1 MSSASPSSHELCD
14 TSSVWYDRRLGQIV
28 LRAQAHAPRRFA
40 LVRAPAARLAA
51 GYAALRRAG
60 ELQDY
65 ADINAFC
72 ADLWKHLAH
81 PFFAPQH
88 RFVHGEGGT
97 ALCPWV
103 REGDE
108 AAAAALQREGA
119 QPFALTAANPSDPS
133 PQEEAALTRASLQHI
148 AAAYHRDF
156 RLFGYAPPSAATESA
171 TDLMRVLDAVADAHR
186 RDSRAPALVF
196 WSERFRDVY
205 RLWRARHDAFSTR
218 PVVAIYVQDAPDE
231 TSPAPPRRGRH
242 VRLTMH
248 LMPPPLQ
255 AQPSSPAASLHLNDL
270 WRLRMDVFF
279 LLMINSYD
287 FVHFDADAFVLKPY
301 DWLIARQRAPFLFS
315 SGSAPKTVRDDMGFT
330 GCCGFFAVRSARVPL
345 SDAIAIHEICCQRWN
360 DQGAF
365 NQFFLQRQRMV
376 LVPPEHCGLA
386 PFSPLPLSAEN
397 RSIEAMKRRQEFWK
411 TWGAQLYDGEHG
423 LLAEILPLALVSRFF
438 RGAGADTTHI
448 WHINRFVYP
457 AGKAQKFA
465 VESSSQWQ
473 RMLALTPRW
482 QLWLRRVW
490 LRLRAATRR
499 QSPADSLS

>member
-1 MSSASPSSHELCD
+1 MSSSAAPSPHELCD

-28 LRAQAHAPRRFA
+28 LREQAHAPRRFA

-72 ADLWKHLAH
+72 ADLWHHLAH

-88 RFVHGEGGT
+88 RFVCGEGGA

-103 REGDE
+103 RAGDE
-108 AAAAALQREGA
+108 DAAAALQQKGM
-119 QPFALTAANPSDPS
+119 QPFALTAAAPS
-133 PQEEAALTRASLQHI
+133 PQEEAALTQESLARI
-148 AAAYHRDF
+148 AETYHRDF
-156 RLFGYAPPSAATESA
+156 CLFGYAPPSAATESA
-171 TDLMRVLDAVADAHR
+171 TDLMRVLDAVADAR
-186 RDSRAPALVF
+186 RRAARAPALVF

-218 PVVAIYVQDAPDE
+218 PVVAIYVQGAHDE
-231 TSPAPPRRGRH
+231 ESPAPPRRAH
-242 VRLTMH
+242 PPPLTMQ
-248 LMPPPLQ
+248 LMPPSPQ
-255 AQPSSPAASLHLNDL
+255 AQLSSSAAVLHLNHL

-279 LLMINSYD
+279 LLMVNAYD

-315 SGSAPKTVRDDMGFT
+315 YGSLPKKIRDVMGFA

-345 SDAIAIHEICCQRWN
+345 SDAIAIREFCWQQWN
-360 DQGAF
+360 DQVAF
-365 NQFFLQRQRMV
+365 NRFFLERRRYV
-376 LVPPEHCGLA
+376 LVPSQHCGLT
-386 PFSPLPLSAEN
+386 PFSPYPPPAGDLSKDMMA
-397 RSIEAMKRRQEFWK
+397 RRKKFWNS
-411 TWGAQLYDGEHG
+411 WGAQLYDGEHS
-423 LLAEILPLALVSRFF
+423 LLAEILPLALVARAAKDSNPDR
-438 RGAGADTTHI
+438 AYI
-448 WHINRFVYP
+448 WHIKRFRYHP
-457 AGKAQKFA
+457 GGAKSA
-465 VESSSQWQ
+465 SQWQ

-482 QLWLRRVW
+482 QLWLRRIWLRRVW

>member
-1 MSSASPSSHELCD
+1 MSSSASHAPHELCD

-88 RFVHGEGGT
+88 RFVCGEGGA

-103 REGDE
+103 REGDA
-108 AAAAALQREGA
+108 AAAAALEREGA
-119 QPFALTAANPSDPS
+119 QPFALTAADSS
-133 PQEEAALTRASLQHI
+133 PQEEAALTRESLKRI

-156 RLFGYAPPSAATESA
+156 DLFGYARPAAATQM
-171 TDLMRVLDAVADAHR
+171 LRVLDAVADARR

-218 PVVAIYVQDAPDE
+218 PVVAIYVQDAHDE
-231 TSPAPPRRGRH
+231 DALAPPRRAH
-242 VRLTMH
+242 SPPLTMQ
-248 LMPPPLQ
+248 LPPPPPAHAQ
-255 AQPSSPAASLHLNDL
+255 QPSRVRRTL

-279 LLMINSYD
+279 LLMVNAYD

-315 SGSAPKTVRDDMGFT
+315 LGGAPAAIREDMGFT

-345 SDAIAIHEICCQRWN
+345 SDAMAIHEMCARRWN

-365 NQFFLQRQRMV
+365 NQFFLERQRMA

-386 PFSPLPLSAEN
+386 PFAPLPLAAEN

-411 TWGAQLYDGEHG
+411 AWGAHLYDGAHG

-438 RGAGADTTHI
+438 RGAEADTVHI

-465 VESSSQWQ
+465 VESASQWQ

-482 QLWLRRVW
+482 QLWLRRIW

>member
-1 MSSASPSSHELCD
+1 MCD

-72 ADLWKHLAH
+72 ADLWHHLAH

-88 RFVHGEGGT
+88 RFVQGEGGA

-108 AAAAALQREGA
+108 DAAAALQREGM

-133 PQEEAALTRASLQHI
+133 PQEEAALTQESLARI
-148 AAAYHRDF
+148 AEAYHRDF
-156 RLFGYAPPSAATESA
+156 DLFGYARPAAATQM
-171 TDLMRVLDAVADAHR
+171 LRVLDAVADAHR
-186 RDSRAPALVF
+186 KDSRGPALVF

-218 PVVAIYVQDAPDE
+218 PVVAIYVGRGQDEP
-231 TSPAPPRRGRH
+231 TPPRRGPH
-242 VRLTMH
+242 AGLAMH
-248 LMPPPLQ
+248 LLPPPPQ
-255 AQPSSPAASLHLNDL
+255 AQLSRSAAPLHLKHL

-279 LLMINSYD
+279 LLMVNAYD

-315 SGSAPKTVRDDMGFT
+315 YGSLPKKIRDVMGFA

-345 SDAIAIHEICCQRWN
+345 SDAIAIREFCWQQWN
-360 DQGAF
+360 DQVAF
-365 NQFFLQRQRMV
+365 NRFFLERRRYV
-376 LVPPEHCGLA
+376 LVPSQHCGLT
-386 PFSPLPLSAEN
+386 PFSPYPPPAGDLSKDMMA
-397 RSIEAMKRRQEFWK
+397 RRKKFWNS
-411 TWGAQLYDGEHG
+411 WGAQLYDGEHG
-423 LLAEILPLALVSRFF
+423 LLAEILPLALVARAAKDSNPDR
-438 RGAGADTTHI
+438 AYI
-448 WHINRFVYP
+448 WHIKRFRYHP
-457 AGKAQKFA
+457 GGAKSA
-465 VESSSQWQ
+465 SQWQ

-482 QLWLRRVW
+482 QFWLRRVW
-490 LRLRAATRR
+490 LRLRAARKR